1 MPSSEN
7 LDRYAPSVLAWA
19 IWTMG
24 AGLFL
29 LGFFHRVAPAVLH
42 RELSIDF
49 GLSAASLGSLSALY
63 FYSYVLMQIPTG
75 LLADRFG
82 PRRLLIAGL
91 VLSTLGAV
99 IFALAPS
106 FFWAGVG
113 RLLIGGF
120 VAVGFVCTLKLATH
134 WLPPERFSLAA
145 GLLLVAGMTGAVFA
159 GVPLHVASEAF
170 GWRIVTLVVS
180 AIGLVLA
187 GGVWLVVR
195 DDPTDRGYSGYVKV
209 SLATGTPESEWQK
222 LKNVFS
228 YRNTVLL
235 AIAPGGIVGSVL
247 AFSGLWGIPF
257 LTHAYG
263 MSPAIAATVCSGIML
278 AWAFSGPLF
287 GIISQRM
294 GLRRLPYLGGTC
306 LAAMCWVVAILIP
319 GLPQWLLIVVLLGAG
334 LFSGGMILGF
344 TQAKESVPMSL
355 AGTVSGVVNMGVM
368 CGPMLLQPLIGWL
381 LDRLWKGSVG
391 LDGLRIYTFETYRF
405 GFALMLVWLMV
416 AILSI
421 ALSRETYAEQHPGP
435 GDEMGNQEQI

>member
-1 MPSSEN
+1 MPSSKN
-7 LDRYAPSVLAWA
+7 PDRYAPSVLAWSVWA
-19 IWTMG
+19 MG

-42 RELSIDF
+42 RELSLDF

-82 PRRLLIAGL
+82 PRRLLTAGL

-106 FFWAGVG
+106 LFWAGVG

-120 VAVGFVCTLKLATH
+120 VAVGFVCTLKLVTH
-134 WLPPERFSLAA
+134 WLPPERFSLAT

-159 GVPLHVASEAF
+159 GVPLHLASEAF

-180 AIGLVLA
+180 AVGLALA
-187 GGVWLVVR
+187 VAVWLVVR
-195 DDPTDRGYSGYVKV
+195 DDPTDRGYSGYIKV
-209 SLATGTPESEWQK
+209 SSGIGVRGSEWQK

-263 MSPAIAATVCSGIML
+263 MSPAIAAIVCSSML
-278 AWAFSGPLF
+278 LSWAFSGPLF
-287 GIISQRM
+287 GVISERV
-294 GLRRLPYLGGTC
+294 GLRRLPYLAGTC
-306 LAAMCWVVAILIP
+306 LAAMCWVVAILVP
-319 GLPQWLLIVVLLGAG
+319 GLPQWLLIGVLLGAG

-344 TQAKESVPMSL
+344 TQAKESVPMNL

-381 LDRLWKGSVG
+381 LDRLWSGSVG
-391 LDGLRIYTFETYRF
+391 PDGLRIYTFETYRL
-405 GFALMLVWLMV
+405 GFALMLGWLAV
-416 AILSI
+416 AIVSI
-421 ALSRETYAEQHPGP
+421 ALRR
-435 GDEMGNQEQI
+435 